1 MIKHLAK
8 NGLILTV
15 VLAIGI
21 IFTPAPVIK
30 EKIAIK
36 KITIF
41 DPNLQASHDEKL
53 RNKKLIIDY
62 ASAGY
67 GWTGIQSKCLIA
79 LWTRESR
86 LDQYAYP
93 SYPNGK
99 RRSTAYGIAQLL
111 GERSSDPS
119 IQILRG
125 LRYLSLRY
133 QLPCRANRHSLR
145 YGWY

>member
-1 MIKHLAK
+1 MIKRLAK

-15 VLAIGI
+15 ALVIGI
-21 IFTPAPVIK
+21 IFTPAPVLK
-30 EKIAIK
+30 EKIVIK
-36 KITIF
+36 KITLF
-41 DPNLQASHDEKL
+41 DPDQKASYDEKL
-53 RNKKLIIDY
+53 HNKKLIISY
-62 ASAGY
+62 ASAAY
-67 GWTGIQSKCLIA
+67 GWTGVQTKCLIA

-93 SYPNGK
+93 SYSNGK
-99 RRSTAYGIAQLL
+99 KRSTAYGIAQLL

-125 LRYLSLRY
+125 LRYVSTRY
-133 QLPCRANRHSLR
+133 ELPCRANRHSLR